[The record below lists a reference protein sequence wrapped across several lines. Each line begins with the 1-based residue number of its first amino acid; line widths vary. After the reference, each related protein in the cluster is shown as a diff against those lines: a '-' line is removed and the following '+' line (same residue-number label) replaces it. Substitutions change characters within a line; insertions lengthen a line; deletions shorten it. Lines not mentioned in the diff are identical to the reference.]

1 MGIKEIIIY
10 SKNTLNTMPLY
21 VNDGDDGFIVYESHC
36 DGNVDDDVNVTLVS
50 DDGI

>member
-1 MGIKEIIIY
+1 
-10 SKNTLNTMPLY
+10 MPLY

-36 DGNVDDDVNVTLVS
+36 DGNVDDDVDVTLVS